1 MTDTVLFVVAGA
13 MVLFG
18 MGVLVGSGLHTRSID
33 RKYRSL
39 AWLVRDLNE
48 QDVVMDVRSS
58 EYPDPSAS
66 RFAPTRSIIPP
77 RFSRAG

>member
-33 RKYRSL
+33 RKYRRL
-39 AWLVRDLNE
+39 AQLVRYLNE
-48 QDVVMDVRSS
+48 QDVVMDVKSS
-58 EYPDPSAS
+58 EYLDQNVSRVAS
-66 RFAPTRSIIPP
+66 TRSIIPP
-77 RFSRAG
+77 RFSAAR

>member
-1 MTDTVLFVVAGA
+1 MTDIILFVIAGATVLFC
-13 MVLFG
+13 
-18 MGVLVGSGLHTRSID
+18 MGILVGSGLHTKSID
-33 RKYRSL
+33 LKYRRL
-39 AWLVRDLNE
+39 AKLVQYLNE